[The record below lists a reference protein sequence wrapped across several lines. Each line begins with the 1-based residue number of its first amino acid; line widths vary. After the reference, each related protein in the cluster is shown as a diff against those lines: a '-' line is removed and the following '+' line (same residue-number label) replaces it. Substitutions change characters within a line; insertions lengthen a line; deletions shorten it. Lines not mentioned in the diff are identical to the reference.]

1 MNKTKKSQSHEEQ
14 YSGHSGKL
22 VGKSLPARIHHLA
35 EWQLV
40 SRSTMTNSWPEL
52 LAKASKYQSKY

>member
-22 VGKSLPARIHHLA
+22 AGKSLPARIHHSA

-40 SRSTMTNSWPEL
+40 SRSSMTNQAGTPGQDF
-52 LAKASKYQSKY
+52 KVRI